1 MMVLYPMLI
10 LPLFNK
16 LEPLEEG
23 DLKKSLMDLADRTGF
38 AAQTIQVIDGSKR
51 STHSN
56 AYFTGFGKFRRIV
69 LYDTLIE
76 HLSPRELMAVLAH
89 EIGHYMGLY
98 HPVEAS
104 YNYWDALEDTVECG
118 TWNACE
124 TQLGNNLMFPY
135 PICYG
140 ACELQTEITSD
151 QMGVLQRYTGTL

>member
-1 MMVLYPMLI
+1 MVENAGFDGQ
-10 LPLFNK
+10 FNPA
-16 LEPLEEG
+16 E
-23 DLKKSLMDLADRTGF
+23 
-38 AAQTIQVIDGSKR
+38 IQM
-51 STHSN
+51 
-56 AYFTGFGKFRRIV
+56 FGE
-69 LYDTLIE
+69 T
-76 HLSPRELMAVLAH
+76 MAH

-151 QMGVLQRYTGTL
+151 QMGVLHRYTGTL